1 MYGNKKKKLP
11 GNDLCVQAYFGPTV
25 VWIVEIYSVACLP
38 LHVHRHTPCVFLM
51 LIFQSKLMQWMTS
64 IQETRWPV
72 RGQALSR
79 HQCPGKSVMKRRTHG
94 EAQQCP
100 ILLQCKSS
108 VERFPQARRRRE
120 SHPAISLKI
129 PKYNSLRWVK
139 KC

>member
-1 MYGNKKKKLP
+1 MN
-11 GNDLCVQAYFGPTV
+11 
-25 VWIVEIYSVACLP
+25 
-38 LHVHRHTPCVFLM
+38 
-51 LIFQSKLMQWMTS
+51 S

-79 HQCPGKSVMKRRTHG
+79 HQCSGKSVMKRRTHG
-94 EAQQCP
+94 EVQQCP
-100 ILLQCKSS
+100 VLLQCKSS
-108 VERFPQARRRRE
+108 VERFPQARRSE